1 MIQEVFV
8 SEHQFWQF
16 SVKFYNY
23 KHNKEVLLELQDL
36 ACQNVNLILFACFLV
51 SKKLPFN
58 NELVRCLMD
67 AIAEHDSMTRQF
79 RQKRRLFKAR
89 STTADAHQQNEY
101 ELMLKQEL
109 ELEKQQQAL
118 IVNSYNARC
127 TELYINQEA
136 KHQHYEVHAGLSS
149 ESFFL
154 SPVIASD
161 PVKRNLLSQS
171 CSILTANLT
180 CFLAENRLCDELEH
194 E

>member
-1 MIQEVFV
+1 MFV

-16 SVKFYNY
+16 SVKFYDY
-23 KHNKEVLLELQDL
+23 KHNKEILLELQDL
-36 ACQNVNLILFACFLV
+36 ACQNVNLILFACFLL
-51 SKKLPFN
+51 SKKLPFD
-58 NELVRCLMD
+58 NEFARCLMD
-67 AIAEHDSMTRQF
+67 TIVEHDSMTRLF

-89 STTADAHQQNEY
+89 LTTADAHQQNEY
-101 ELMLKQEL
+101 ERMLKQEL
-109 ELEKQQQAL
+109 ELEKQQQSL
-118 IVNSYNARC
+118 LVDSYNARY

-136 KHQHYEVHAGLSS
+136 KYQQYEVHVGLSS

-154 SPVIASD
+154 SPFIASD

-180 CFLAENRLCDELEH
+180 CFLSENCLCDELKH